1 MPYPADPSARTAILD
16 LLGSVWP
23 HVPPSVEHA
32 SRWGADWCEVSTP
45 FVRWEDARALSLV
58 GVLRLPMRVNG
69 RDVTLAGI
77 HGVCTRAAHRGRGLF
92 RSAIDE
98 ALRFAEREIG
108 ETAILWTEEPAIYER
123 FGFRR
128 AFEQIATLD
137 VDVTPVRDARS
148 RRLDPDLDEDLAL
161 LKRMLA
167 SRAPVS
173 DRLATREPGWHFL
186 IDLALHGSLA
196 PALVHL
202 PALDAIVAVED
213 RGRAL
218 RIHDVI
224 APRIPDV
231 GELVAHL
238 GGAPWGVEIALT
250 CDLLCPRAHD
260 SIPHDATDV
269 LMVRGPLDVPPPF
282 ALSSLVRC

>member
-1 MPYPADPSARTAILD
+1 MPYPDDPAARRAILD
-16 LLGSVWP
+16 VLGSVWP

-32 SRWGADWCEVSTP
+32 HRWGADWCEVSTP
-45 FVRWEDARALSLV
+45 FVRWEDGRALALV

-69 RDVTLAGI
+69 RDVTFAGI
-77 HGVCTRAAHRGRGLF
+77 HGVCTRAAYRGRGLF
-92 RSAIDE
+92 RSAMED
-98 ALRFAEREIG
+98 ALRFAERELG
-108 ETAILWTEEPAIYER
+108 ETALLWTEEPAIYER

-128 AFEQIATLD
+128 AVERIATLD
-137 VDVTPVRDARS
+137 VDVAPERGAQA
-148 RRLDPDLDEDLAL
+148 RRLDPDDPADLAL
-161 LKRMLA
+161 LRSALA
-167 SRAPVS
+167 RRAPVS

-186 IDLALHGSLA
+186 IDLALHGALA

-202 PALDAIVAVED
+202 PALDAIVAIED

-231 GELVAHL
+231 RELVAQL

-250 CDLLCPRAHD
+250 SDLLCPRAHET
-260 SIPHDATDV
+260 IPHDASDV
-269 LMVRGPLDVPPPF
+269 LMVRGPLEITPPF